1 MKHGYNNTR
10 PYEIWENMKQRCY
23 NPKCPMYNYY
33 GGRGITI
40 CEEWKNHPE
49 AFVNWAL
56 QNGYAEKLTIDRI
69 DNSKGYSPDNCRWVD
84 RKTQSLNRN
93 LQSNNK
99 SGIKNV
105 FWDKSRNKWR
115 VQIDDWSKRFNTKEE
130 AIKARKE
137 RLIEIGREE
146 YI

>member
-23 NPKCPMYNYY
+23 NTKCPMYNYY

-49 AFVNWAL
+49 VFVNWAL
-56 QNGYAEKLTIDRI
+56 QNGYAENLTIDRI

-84 RKTQSLNRN
+84 RKTQALNRN

>member
-23 NPKCPMYNYY
+23 NSKCPMYNYY

-49 AFVNWAL
+49 AFVNWAI
-56 QNGYAEKLTIDRI
+56 QNGYSENLTIDRI

-105 FWDKSRNKWR
+105 FWDKSRSKWR
-115 VQIDDWSKRFNTKEE
+115 VQIDNWSKRFDTKEE
-130 AIKARKE
+130 AIKARKK

>member
-23 NPKCPMYNYY
+23 NTKCPMYNYY

-56 QNGYAEKLTIDRI
+56 QNDYAENLTVDRI

-84 RKTQSLNRN
+84 RKTQALNRN